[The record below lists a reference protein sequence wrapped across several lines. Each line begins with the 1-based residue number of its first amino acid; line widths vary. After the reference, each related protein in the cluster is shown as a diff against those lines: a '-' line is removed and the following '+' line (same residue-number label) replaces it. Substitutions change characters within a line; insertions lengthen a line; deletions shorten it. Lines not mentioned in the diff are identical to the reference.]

1 MLFSHH
7 SHSLLHEYVS
17 TGNEVEL
24 EKKSWR
30 LQRQTHGASPS
41 SFLFILS
48 CTDSLSWAVRVI
60 TLTDGL
66 CCRFN
71 MLSWPR
77 KTHQQGPTRV
87 DGCQRCRSHHK
98 RKWSWIQNGDWLSV
112 LHLSKPIHSLNR
124 IADESRWHLFTLT
137 VMLRSEVL
145 LAASPPPPLLMGAP
159 LDKGSLCLR
168 GLWFLWADGRC
179 CLANKPCT
187 HNLQTGQEEG
197 WEITAYYP
205 LLSVSDSQQTA
216 SRLSDAVI
224 TFRGRKGE
232 GGLFSL
238 QWITSKTKEWWRK
251 LWWRQSKLCF
261 FVSQVGCSNVTSEL
275 FFSCSVCQIDFHLIA
290 LLLNLSH
297 KRFFF

>member
-1 MLFSHH
+1 MGSAAD
-7 SHSLLHEYVS
+7 STCS
-17 TGNEVEL
+17 TGP
-24 EKKSWR
+24 EKPTNK
-30 LQRQTHGASPS
+30 G
-41 SFLFILS
+41 
-48 CTDSLSWAVRVI
+48 
-60 TLTDGL
+60 
-66 CCRFN
+66 
-71 MLSWPR
+71 
-77 KTHQQGPTRV
+77 QQGSTGANGAGV
-87 DGCQRCRSHHK
+87 TTKENDLEYKMVTDYLYYIHK
-98 RKWSWIQNGDWLSV
+98 KK
-112 LHLSKPIHSLNR
+112 SKPIHSLNR

-261 FVSQVGCSNVTSEL
+261 FVFQVGCSNVTSEL